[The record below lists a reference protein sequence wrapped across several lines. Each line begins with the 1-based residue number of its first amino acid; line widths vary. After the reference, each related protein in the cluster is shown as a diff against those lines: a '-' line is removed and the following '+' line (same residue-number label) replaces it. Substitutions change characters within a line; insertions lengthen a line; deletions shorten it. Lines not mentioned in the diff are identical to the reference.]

1 VPPRN
6 RWFADSPLEGDGFEL
21 FVPRHESPEFRNIP
35 GIADSSSTGYDRE
48 AFRSIHCL
56 PQSLGDDDSD
66 RLAAV
71 AGFSDCQNRVRRDEE
86 RGAVVAT
93 QRHLVRV
100 RRHGPV
106 RDRLQAV
113 LRRVA
118 ADQDRENARRTDPR
132 SDVDADD
139 PRMRVRRADQLGIG
153 LARQV
158 HVIGVPARPS
168 QKAHVLAPP
177 KRFADPCGAIWCRES
192 TKDIDLPHRSHCR
205 YTAAR
210 PWRSSMV
217 KE

>member
-1 VPPRN
+1 M
-6 RWFADSPLEGDGFEL
+6 DSEP

-139 PRMRVRRADQLGIG
+139 PRMRVRRADQLV
-153 LARQV
+153 AY
-158 HVIGVPARPS
+158 
-168 QKAHVLAPP
+168 
-177 KRFADPCGAIWCRES
+177 DPRVCI
-192 TKDIDLPHRSHCR
+192 L
-205 YTAAR
+205 
-210 PWRSSMV
+210 
-217 KE
+217 

>member
-1 VPPRN
+1 MANRN
-6 RWFADSPLEGDGFEL
+6 RGGCGGCRSRTLIRFTAPRKAGFSPWKGKIERDVDSPLEGDGFEL
-21 FVPRHESPEFRNIP
+21 FVPRHESPEFRSIP

-118 ADQDRENARRTDPR
+118 ADQDRENARRTDR
-132 SDVDADD
+132 TGATS
-139 PRMRVRRADQLGIG
+139 MLTI
-153 LARQV
+153 LAC
-158 HVIGVPARPS
+158 A
-168 QKAHVLAPP
+168 
-177 KRFADPCGAIWCRES
+177 CGERTS
-192 TKDIDLPHRSHCR
+192 
-205 YTAAR
+205 
-210 PWRSSMV
+210 
-217 KE
+217 